1 MYSGDAIINR
11 EDISKEDFQPN
22 GIDIRLN
29 KLYRLPDT
37 DSAALLESIRSI
49 PTPQPVEPWSQ
60 HKIWGTNVFE
70 LSPGVW
76 EFETEL
82 QVEVPDNFI
91 GIIHQRSTLSRAG
104 VLVTSGIYD
113 SGYKG
118 LIAGQIHTPRQLFL
132 EKGVRIAQFILLPAT
147 SRGRYS
153 GIYQNKTTT
162 SAFAPNSSNISTSI
176 GTNI

>member
-1 MYSGDAIINR
+1 MYAADAVVNS
-11 EDISKEDFQPN
+11 EKLQKDDFQPN
-22 GIDIRLN
+22 GIDIRIN
-29 KLYRLPDT
+29 KLYGLHSYDH
-37 DSAALLESIRSI
+37 AALLSEIRSI
-49 PTPQPVEPWSQ
+49 PTPYPVEPYAQ
-60 HKIWGTNVFE
+60 HKLWGRNVFE

-118 LIAGQIHTPRQLFL
+118 LIAGQIHTPRQLYL
-132 EKGVRIAQFILLPAT
+132 ERGVRIAQFILLPAT

>member
-1 MYSGDAIINR
+1 MYAADSITNA
-11 EDISKEDFQPN
+11 DILKDNDLQPN
-22 GIDIRLN
+22 GIDIRIN
-29 KLYRLPDT
+29 KLYRLSEH

-49 PTPQPVEPWSQ
+49 PTPHPVTPWAQ
-60 HKIWGTNVFE
+60 HNIWGQNVFE
-70 LSPGVW
+70 LWPGVW

-82 QVEVPDNFI
+82 KVKVPDNFI

-113 SGYKG
+113 SGYEG
-118 LIAGQIHTPRQLFL
+118 LIAGQIHTPRRLFL

-153 GIYQNKTTT
+153 GVYQNKTTSDVV
-162 SAFAPNSSNISTSI
+162 SANAYNSNNIT
-176 GTNI
+176 TNT